1 MTCTILFWYAAACS
15 KVSRY
20 GCSYDAPHAGHMHFV
35 SGISYDAAHEFWTG
49 VPLHDRTDHVER
61 SSFHIQD
68 VHMELHAHMMPRM
81 HSVWD
86 EILEEVP
93 YCDDHLACAFRD
105 TSQHPV
111 NVLMC
116 MKSKGVSFSE

>member
-1 MTCTILFWYAAACS
+1 MPQHAVKYHGMDVHMMHPMQDICTLSVEF
-15 KVSRY
+15 
-20 GCSYDAPHAGHMHFV
+20 HMMLHMS
-35 SGISYDAAHEFWTG
+35 SGQVYHI
-49 VPLHDRTDHVER
+49 LHDRTDHVER